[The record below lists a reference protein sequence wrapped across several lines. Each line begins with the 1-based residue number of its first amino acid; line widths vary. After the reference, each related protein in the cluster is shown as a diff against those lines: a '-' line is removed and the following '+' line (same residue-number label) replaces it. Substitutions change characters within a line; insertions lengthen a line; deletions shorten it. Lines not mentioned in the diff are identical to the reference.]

1 MPSNCACA
9 LFSIFFLH
17 LNSLVYSEVEIPEQN
32 RILYASPRVV
42 MLGGAGVGKS
52 TLANSLLG
60 REKDFRNED
69 GECFEAGNPKSG
81 SGGMTKEACAHQ
93 GHFLANETL
102 PELTVID
109 TPGLGMESLEEQE
122 SIEQIVNILKTV
134 EYVHTFAFLIK
145 ENSNRAT
152 RERQSIIRLYTKIFG
167 SKFLKNVVLVATFWG
182 YSQDAELA
190 RDHTQESWLEAQKS
204 LSFKDM
210 DYSDDLRAIY
220 FTPRHKLSRDYW
232 HNATTQLTR
241 LYHMSRDNDP
251 FHCKDID
258 IVLDDWTKA
267 QEEIEKLKNET
278 RKKDEE
284 LKKLD
289 ECQQAKKNLTI
300 LEGEL
305 RARGRRKDD
314 QIQASSLKMIGTAIG
329 CILLGVILGFCLYRY
344 YTHQCSVD
352 SYDSEE
358 DLENVK
364 VNGNMVN
371 LENTKKSEKNTITE
385 TEQLNVDVVEV
396 D

>member
-1 MPSNCACA
+1 
-9 LFSIFFLH
+9 
-17 LNSLVYSEVEIPEQN
+17 
-32 RILYASPRVV
+32 
-42 MLGGAGVGKS
+42 
-52 TLANSLLG
+52 
-60 REKDFRNED
+60 
-69 GECFEAGNPKSG
+69 
-81 SGGMTKEACAHQ
+81 
-93 GHFLANETL
+93 
-102 PELTVID
+102 
-109 TPGLGMESLEEQE
+109 MESLEEQE

-182 YSQDAELA
+182 YSEDAELA

-204 LSFKDM
+204 LSFTDM
-210 DYSDDLRAIY
+210 EYSDDLRAIY

-267 QEEIEKLKNET
+267 QEEIEKLKSET

-289 ECQQAKKNLTI
+289 ECQQAKNNLTI

-344 YTHQCSVD
+344 YTHQCSVN

-358 DLENVK
+358 DLENLK

-385 TEQLNVDVVEV
+385 TEHLNVDVVEV